1 MPITKSAIRRTKRSR
16 LQAKVNRSRKS
27 KYKAAIK
34 QINALIDT
42 GKNKEAVAFFSKLQS
57 SLMKIAKTGVVKR
70 ETASRKISRISKKI
84 KKLQKK

>member
-1 MPITKSAIRRTKRSR
+1 MPITKSAIRRTKRSG

-34 QINALIDT
+34 QMNILIDT
-42 GKNKEAVAFFSKLQS
+42 GKTKEAVAFFSKLQS
-57 SLMKIAKTGVVKR
+57 NLMKIAKTGVVKK
-70 ETASRKISRISKKI
+70 ETASRKISRFSKKI